1 MNNIE
6 IEKMYKFSKF
16 YKLLFTYTENGSG
29 YKSIFISGDG
39 LTFHRAEYENGS
51 CFNYI
56 NGKLYKDFDEAIKDF
71 ESLVLLHR

>member
-16 YKLLFTYTENGSG
+16 YKLLFTYTESGSG
-29 YKSIFISGDG
+29 NKSVFISGDG

-56 NGKLYKDFDEAIKDF
+56 NGKFYKGFDEALKDF
-71 ESLVLLHR
+71 EALVLLHK